1 VMPGDQLL
9 VPHWSGVAAA
19 QGKMAYYT
27 ATAYDRSGNVAGT
40 CQTMSGSGRS
50 CRITGL
56 SGHVTYQVTV
66 TATAWIGTVTSAP
79 SNQVAG
85 VPLAPHTR

>member
-1 VMPGDQLL
+1 M
-9 VPHWSGVAAA
+9 PHWSGVTIAH
-19 QGKMAYYT
+19 GTVLYFT
-27 ATAYDRSGNVAGT
+27 ATAHDQSGNVAGT

-56 SGHVTYQVTV
+56 TGHATYQVTV
-66 TATAWIGTVTSAP
+66 TATLRIGTKATGFSTVTTAP

-85 VPLAPHTR
+85 VPLAPLTR